1 MSLLEAAMQDFT
13 ILNKIKSDDGYGG
26 TITHWGD
33 GAKIKA
39 AVVFNSSN
47 ETKIAQALGVTGNYT
62 IITKKN
68 ITLDYHD
75 VLRREF
81 DGKIFRITSDGD
93 DLFSPDTANLDMRNV
108 SAEEWKLDG

>member
-26 TITHWGD
+26 TVTHWVD

-47 ETKIAQALGVTGNYT
+47 ETKIAQALGVTSNYT
-62 IITKKN
+62 
-68 ITLDYHD
+68 
-75 VLRREF
+75 
-81 DGKIFRITSDGD
+81 IFRITSDGD
-93 DLFSPDTANLDMRNV
+93 DLFSPDTASLDMRNV